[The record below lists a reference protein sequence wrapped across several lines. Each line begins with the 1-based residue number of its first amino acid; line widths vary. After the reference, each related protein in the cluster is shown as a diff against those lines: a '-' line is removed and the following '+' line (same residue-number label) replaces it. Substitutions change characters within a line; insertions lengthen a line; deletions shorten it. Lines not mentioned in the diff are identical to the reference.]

1 MHMLSLFRPSVGAVT
16 TTSRVAAA
24 VQRAAVAFLFVAIMP
39 IANAA
44 DAVGEVVRVAG
55 SAERRA
61 LDGTRVALV
70 AGTPIYEQDQL
81 TTGERSVLSVRFND
95 DTRFL
100 LGARSRFRIDSVRDG
115 ADAGFNAEVLQG
127 AFRFVT
133 GLIAKRRAGAMR
145 VRTGVVAT
153 IGIRGT
159 TVGGEV
165 EGDSATVVLLAD
177 EQASG
182 GAAIEVGNAYGNV
195 VIDQAG
201 YGTHVPDA
209 VSPPSP
215 PVRMTLR
222 SIDNLVRNLNSI
234 QRNAV
239 PRSLGR

>member
-1 MHMLSLFRPSVGAVT
+1 MLVLAGLPMAT
-16 TTSRVAAA
+16 AAE
-24 VQRAAVAFLFVAIMP
+24 
-39 IANAA
+39 
-44 DAVGEVVRVAG
+44 AVGEVLRVLG
-55 SAERRA
+55 SAERRSA
-61 LDGTRVALV
+61 DGTRSPLA
-70 AGTPIYEQDQL
+70 AGSRIYEQDEL
-81 TTGERSVLSVRFND
+81 ATGPRSLLNLRFRD

-100 LGARSRFRIDSVRDG
+100 LGAAARFRVDTVREGDDG
-115 ADAGFNAEVLQG
+115 VFSAEVVQG

-133 GLIAKRRAGAMR
+133 GLIAKRRAAAMR

-165 EGDSATVVLLAD
+165 DGDSATIVLLAD
-177 EQASG
+177 EG
-182 GAAIEVGNAYGNV
+182 GAGASAIEVGNDYGTV

-201 YGTHVPDA
+201 YGTRVPDA

-222 SIDNLVRNLNSI
+222 SIDNLLRNLHSI

-239 PRSLGR
+239 PRMPVR

>member
-1 MHMLSLFRPSVGAVT
+1 MHTLSLMRPL
-16 TTSRVAAA
+16 AAA
-24 VQRAAVAFLFVAIMP
+24 VATVRRLAGAVPRVAVVFLLVASMP
-39 IANAA
+39 GASAGE
-44 DAVGEVVRVAG
+44 AVGEVVRVVG

-61 LDGTRVALV
+61 VDGTRVTLM
-70 AGTPIYEQDQL
+70 AGTPIHEQDQL
-81 TTGERSVLSVRFND
+81 TTGERSLLSVRFSD

-100 LGARSRFRIDSVRDG
+100 LGARARFRIDSVRDG
-115 ADAGFNAEVLQG
+115 ADAGFSAEVLQG

-165 EGDSATVVLLAD
+165 EDDSATIVLLAD

-182 GAAIEVGNAYGNV
+182 GTAIEVGNAYGSV

-201 YGTHVPDA
+201 YGTRVPDA

-234 QRNAV
+234 QRNAG